1 MNEEKLKGVDIS
13 EMNGIID
20 FEKLSKEVDFVMIR
34 ATWGRFKTDRNF
46 VKNVEGSIKNNIPF
60 GIYYYSYAL
69 NLEQGIDEI
78 KNLLEVINPY
88 KDKITYPV
96 VIDMEDSDGYKM
108 KNGFPSNEILTTIC
122 KRFCEEIKLRGY
134 IPMIYASASWFK
146 DKLNKDI
153 DMYPKWIAW
162 WDIKEEKIDKEKYKM
177 WQYTSKGK
185 VAGIET
191 NVDLNFS
198 FTPFDKLS
206 EYLKNVEKIGFI
218 KLKTGLEDLTIQ
230 FMSCY
235 KFGQDLI
242 NKIYERLKKASIEKE
257 DEDIKV
263 IIQREYDLEDKTIE
277 FLSNYVY
284 AEPLFLKLY
293 RAICSEE

>member
-1 MNEEKLKGVDIS
+1 
-13 EMNGIID
+13 
-20 FEKLSKEVDFVMIR
+20 
-34 ATWGRFKTDRNF
+34 
-46 VKNVEGSIKNNIPF
+46 
-60 GIYYYSYAL
+60 
-69 NLEQGIDEI
+69 
-78 KNLLEVINPY
+78 
-88 KDKITYPV
+88 
-96 VIDMEDSDGYKM
+96 
-108 KNGFPSNEILTTIC
+108 
-122 KRFCEEIKLRGY
+122 
-134 IPMIYASASWFK
+134 
-146 DKLNKDI
+146 
-153 DMYPKWIAW
+153 MYPKWIAW
-162 WDIKEEKIDKEKYKM
+162 WDTKEEKIDKEKYKM

-191 NVDLNFS
+191 NVDLNYS

-218 KLKTGLEDLTIQ
+218 RLKTGLEDLTIQ

-263 IIQREYDLEDKTIE
+263 IIQREYNLEDKTIE

-293 RAICSEE
+293 RGICSEE